1 MTAADFGL
9 MAAVLGGAVLLATLL
24 AWRGGD
30 ERRDLALM
38 GGSGLALAATSA
50 ALMLG

>member
-1 MTAADFGL
+1 MTGADFGL
-9 MAAVLGGAVLLATLL
+9 MAGVLAGAVLLATLL

-30 ERRDLALM
+30 ERRDLTLM

-50 ALMLG
+50 VLLIG

>member
-9 MAAVLGGAVLLATLL
+9 IAALLAGTVLLATLL

-50 ALMLG
+50 ALLIG

>member
-9 MAAVLGGAVLLATLL
+9 MAGLLAGTVLLATLL

-30 ERRDLALM
+30 EHRDLALL

-50 ALMLG
+50 ALLVG

>member
-1 MTAADFGL
+1 MPSKPIALIAALLAGT
-9 MAAVLGGAVLLATLL
+9 VLLATLL

-50 ALMLG
+50 ALLIG

>member
-1 MTAADFGL
+1 MAAADFGL
-9 MAAVLGGAVLLATLL
+9 MAGLLAGCVLLAALL

-30 ERRDLALM
+30 ERRDLALL

-50 ALMLG
+50 ALLAG